1 MPCWGPDQGNHHAQ
15 RGGRALGFAVYVKNL
30 CLYYND
36 LYPVMES
43 RAKTKPMANT
53 ADDLIAGMHSS
64 DDDIDNGDDSES
76 SSTAA
81 KTG

>member
-1 MPCWGPDQGNHHAQ
+1 
-15 RGGRALGFAVYVKNL
+15 
-30 CLYYND
+30 
-36 LYPVMES
+36 MES